1 MPTGYQHMVVDYYV
15 AKLRKAKELRQAEL
29 KEIKTAQQA
38 LAYQQKI
45 KAAVEKAFGPWP
57 ETVPL
62 NLRVTGI
69 KQFDGWHLEKLLFE
83 SRPGFLVSA
92 LLYVPEAAKAGKVPG
107 VLATCGHSMEG
118 KACPTYQGFAQRLV
132 KNGFMVLAYD
142 PIHQGERDQYA
153 LLKKQGV
160 TEFPGLCGA
169 HNFMGRQLELLGDS
183 FASWRVW
190 DGRVALSVLLG
201 RPEVDA
207 SQVGVTGNSGGG
219 TLSEWLWACE
229 PRLTMAAPSC
239 HLTTL
244 LGDLENELPR
254 DAEQYPRGILGAGL
268 ELADLMIV
276 RAPQPAIMLG
286 QKFDFFERRG
296 FIEAYED
303 LKAFYEVLGAS
314 AKFEMFLGPTTHGYS
329 IHNQEAMVD
338 FFCRQTGRKA
348 QQVEVTPLAED
359 QIQVCPDGNVLMAGS
374 VSISDLIQQQARE
387 LAAKR
392 PPLDKVALQ
401 KKLEELLQMPQ
412 RCGVPHF
419 RIPRACV
426 YQIADQQEVWAR
438 YAVETE
444 EPGIRAIVH
453 KNVRQPGCVNTL
465 DVERDVCLYLPDV
478 ASDWDLTGNAYVRQL
493 ASSREIYSIDPRGMG
508 ESRPED
514 DPKNDEQAFFAVYG
528 MDYMMHGYGSMLQE
542 SYLGRRVFDVLRVI
556 DLLTAEGAEKIS
568 LHGRGQGAIIATF
581 AALLEKRIDEVFL
594 VDSPVSFQEWIEDP
608 LAHWPS
614 ASHPQA
620 ILQFF
625 DFPDVLKALD
635 GKVQVISNWTSR
647 R

>member
-1 MPTGYQHMVVDYYV
+1 MPSGYQHMVVDYYV
-15 AKLRKAKELRQAEL
+15 AKLRKAKKQRQAEL
-29 KEIKTAQQA
+29 KAIKTPDQA
-38 LAYQQKI
+38 LAYQQKVRV
-45 KAAVEKAFGPWP
+45 AVENAFGPWP
-57 ETVPL
+57 EAVPL
-62 NLRVTGI
+62 NLKVTGI
-69 KQFDGWHLEKLLFE
+69 ESFDGWHMEKLLFE

-92 LLYVPEAAKAGKVPG
+92 LLYVPEAAKSGKVPG
-107 VLATCGHSMEG
+107 VLATCGHSIEG
-118 KACPTYQGFAQRLV
+118 KACPTYQEFAQRLV

-160 TEFPGLCGA
+160 TEFPTLCGA
-169 HNFMGRQLELLGDS
+169 HNYMGRQLELLGDS
-183 FASWRVW
+183 FATWRVW
-190 DGRVALSVLLG
+190 DGRVALSVLLV
-201 RPEVDA
+201 RPEID
-207 SQVGVTGNSGGG
+207 SSRVGVTGNSGGG

-276 RAPQPAIMLG
+276 RAPKPAIMLG

-303 LKAFYEVLGAS
+303 LKAFYEVLGA
-314 AKFEMFLGPTTHGYS
+314 ADKFEMFLGPTTHGYS
-329 IHNQEAMVD
+329 VHNQEAMVD
-338 FFCRQTGRKA
+338 FFCRQAGRKA
-348 QQVEVTPLAED
+348 EQVEVTPLAKEK
-359 QIQVCPDGNVLMAGS
+359 IHVCPAGNILLAGS
-374 VSISDLIQQQARE
+374 VSISYLMQKQARE

-392 PPLDKVALQ
+392 PPLGKVALQ
-401 KKLEELLQMPQ
+401 KKLAELLQLPV
-412 RCGVPHF
+412 RRGVPHF

-426 YQIADQQEVWAR
+426 YQIAGQQEVWAR

-453 KNVRQPGCVNTL
+453 KNVREPGRTQTL
-465 DVERDVCLYLPDV
+465 DVDSEVCLYLPDV
-478 ASDWDLTGNAYVRQL
+478 ACGWDLTGNAYFRQL
-493 ASSREIYSIDPRGMG
+493 ASNSEVYAIDPRGMG

-514 DPKNDEQAFFAVYG
+514 GPNNDEKEFFADYG
-528 MDYMMHGYGSMLQE
+528 MDYMMHGYGILLQE

-556 DLLTAEGAEKIS
+556 DLLAAEGAKKIS
-568 LHGRGQGAIIATF
+568 LHGRGQGAIIAAF
-581 AALLEKRIDEVFL
+581 ASLLEKRIAEVYL
-594 VDSPVSFQEWIEDP
+594 VDSPVSFQEWIENP
-608 LAHWPS
+608 LARWPS

-620 ILQFF
+620 ILQFC

-635 GKVQVISNWTSR
+635 GKVHVVSNWTNKR
-647 R
+647 

>member
-1 MPTGYQHMVVDYYV
+1 MPTGYQHMVLDYYV
-15 AKLRKAKELRQAEL
+15 AKLRKAKKQRQAEL
-29 KEIKTAQQA
+29 KAIKTREQA

-45 KAAVEKAFGPWP
+45 RLAVENAFAPWP

-62 NLRVTGI
+62 NLQITGTE
-69 KQFDGWHLEKLLFE
+69 QFDGWHIEKLLFE

-107 VLATCGHSMEG
+107 VLATCGHSIEG
-118 KACPTYQGFAQRLV
+118 KAAEVYQGFAQRLV
-132 KNGFMVLAYD
+132 KNGFIVLAYD
-142 PIHQGERDQYA
+142 PIQQGERDQYA

-169 HNFMGRQLELLGDS
+169 HNYMGRQLELLGDS
-183 FASWRVW
+183 FAAWRVW
-190 DGRVALSVLLG
+190 DGRVALSVLLA
-201 RPEVDA
+201 RPEVDVTR
-207 SQVGVTGNSGGG
+207 VGVTGNSGGG

-296 FIEAYED
+296 FFEAYKD
-303 LKAFYEVLGAS
+303 LKAFYDVLGAGD
-314 AKFEMFLGPTTHGYS
+314 KIDMFMGPTTHGYS
-329 IHNQEAMVD
+329 VHNQEAMVD

-348 QQVEVTPLAED
+348 QQVEVTPLEERKVLACRE
-359 QIQVCPDGNVLMAGS
+359 GNVLLAGS
-374 VSISDLIQQQARE
+374 VSISDLMQKQALE
-387 LAAKR
+387 LAVKR
-392 PPLDKVALQ
+392 SPLDKVAMQ
-401 KKLEELLQMPQ
+401 KKLTELLQMPK
-412 RCGVPHF
+412 RRGVPHF

-426 YQIADQQEVWAR
+426 YQIGDQQEIWAR

-444 EPGIRAIVH
+444 EPGIRAIMH
-453 KNVRQPGCVNTL
+453 KNVREPGRTHTL
-465 DVERDVCLYLPDV
+465 DVEREVCLYLPDV
-478 ASDWDLTGNAYVRQL
+478 ACEWDLTGNPYFREL
-493 ASSREIYSIDPRGMG
+493 ASSREIYAIDPRGMG

-514 DPKNDEQAFFAVYG
+514 GRQNDATEFFAIYG

-542 SYLGRRVFDVLRVI
+542 SYLGRRVFDVLRII
-556 DLLTAEGAEKIS
+556 DLLTVEGAEKIS
-568 LHGRGQGAIIATF
+568 LHGRGQGAIIAAF
-581 AALLEKRIDEVFL
+581 AALLEKRINQVSL
-594 VDSPVSFQEWIEDP
+594 VDSPVSFQEWIDDP
-608 LAHWPS
+608 LSRWPA
-614 ASHPQA
+614 ASHPQG
-620 ILQFF
+620 ILHFF

-635 GKVQVISNWTSR
+635 GKAHIVSNWTSR